1 MYRVIKIDGTELG
14 IVDSVTYIKFG
25 ISGDYTVATEQ
36 DAIGVAFDSTPY
48 NLIGH
53 DEIQGAD
60 TVVVSK
66 VDGGSM
72 VSYQRSLIDELII
85 TALEG

>member
-1 MYRVIKIDGTELG
+1 MYRIITTDGTELG
-14 IVDSVTYIKFG
+14 ITDTVNYIRYG
-25 ISGDYTVATEQ
+25 NSGCFVLCQEE
-36 DAIGVAFDSTPY
+36 DAIGVAFDGAPY
-48 NLIGH
+48 NLIGNN
-53 DEIQGAD
+53 EIQEAD